1 MFYMWWMQTTYWYSA
16 VYQKRGQAPVWKVLW
31 DWLCQGEWQDNALSL
46 ASKEGEKDGVIL
58 SLCRSKLTPLP
69 PPPPKKKGPKSRLEV
84 ICFDLFGKL
93 ELAIGA
99 FLSQDLINNLP
110 CFLLYRFREFG
121 IRLTNYPLIDVLIF
135 YSHHLP
141 ASYCISLVRRN
152 SVLVTHGN
160 WRVKNFSGRDK
171 QILGDVCFRDRAF
184 NFEITFIPSYKVPF
198 SSLVNGQDQCSV
210 NEVTGWN
217 WLIWKSLHCRQKRK
231 V

>member
-69 PPPPKKKGPKSRLEV
+69 PPPPQKKKKKVWNLEV

-99 FLSQDLINNLP
+99 FLFQDLINNLP
-110 CFLLYRFREFG
+110 CFCF
-121 IRLTNYPLIDVLIF
+121 TVLMM
-135 YSHHLP
+135 
-141 ASYCISLVRRN
+141 LVQRIWYKIN
-152 SVLVTHGN
+152 QLSPN
-160 WRVKNFSGRDK
+160 W
-171 QILGDVCFRDRAF
+171 CF
-184 NFEITFIPSYKVPF
+184 NFLF
-198 SSLVNGQDQCSV
+198 SSLACFILYWFGEEKFCLGHSWQLK
-210 NEVTGWN
+210 G
-217 WLIWKSLHCRQKRK
+217 KKF
-231 V
+231 